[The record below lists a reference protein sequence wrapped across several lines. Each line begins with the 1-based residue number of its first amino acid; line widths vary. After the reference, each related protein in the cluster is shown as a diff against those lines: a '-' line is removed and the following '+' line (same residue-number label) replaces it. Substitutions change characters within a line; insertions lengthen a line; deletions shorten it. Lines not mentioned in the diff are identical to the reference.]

1 VKTLSTFYLDGRFFA
16 VPVSDVQ
23 EVVQPLPITAVPSA
37 PPAVAGLFSLR
48 GEILTAIELRAC
60 LGFRPRAADQPWVNL
75 VVHHDREP
83 VSLVVDEIGDVVN
96 LDDKLFEP
104 PPDTLQSELRALI
117 GGAYKL
123 ERRLLLVLETA
134 RILDA
139 VGGSPDGQQ
148 EPDEISKGVS

>member
-1 VKTLSTFYLDGRFFA
+1 VKTLSTFFLDGRFFG

-23 EVVQPLPITAVPSA
+23 EVVQLLPITGVPSA
-37 PPAVAGLFSLR
+37 PAAVAGLFSLR

-60 LGFRPRAADQPWVNL
+60 LGMPPRGEGQPSVNL
-75 VVHHDREP
+75 VVRHEGEP

-96 LDDKLFEP
+96 LEDRLFEP
-104 PPDTLQSELRALI
+104 PPDTLQGPVRSLI

-134 RILDA
+134 RILDGI
-139 VGGSPDGQQ
+139 GGTPAA
-148 EPDEISKGVS
+148 EAAMAISKGVS